1 MRWILLVGIC
11 APFLFAPGAK
21 HEPNRINN
29 DAIGESVANYLHN
42 NPNCN
47 LLEDPLP
54 SKARP
59 GQTERRAI
67 CGGPDMFPPL
77 RIESFSETVFGG
89 VSLRLMQAKILQ
101 KEGLVSLFFELRRK
115 DYQQLRQALLN
126 ELGDPTDVVGLNG
139 ETVRWDNGVSRI
151 ELEKSEVPNGDTSY
165 LFVVQDQYLNEWIER
180 NRMTPSYRHG
190 C

>member
-1 MRWILLVGIC
+1 MRWILLVAIC
-11 APFLFAPGAK
+11 TPFLFAQGAK

-42 NPNCN
+42 NPKCN

-59 GQTERRAI
+59 GQTERRAV

-77 RIESFSETVFGG
+77 RSESFSETVFGG
-89 VSLRLMQAKILQ
+89 VSLRLMQAKFLQ

-115 DYQQLRQALLN
+115 DYQQLKQALLN
-126 ELGDPTDVVGLNG
+126 ELGGPTDVVGLQR

-151 ELEKSEVPNGDTSY
+151 DLEKSDVPNGDTSY
-165 LFVVQDQYLNEWIER
+165 LFVEQDQYLNEWIER
-180 NRMTPSYRHG
+180 NRVHF
-190 C
+190 